1 MQLII
6 TILYNLKLKELKLK
20 FNSNLVKL
28 EKLFQNLWLENLL
41 YKIILLQDFTLL
53 KVMFILLNHMF
64 NLFNKEK
71 MQKYNGNNQ
80 MIKYMKEILLLE
92 NLFIKLD
99 KDLKMS
105 LYLVILIIVKK
116 SLNHKLIEKNLKL
129 DLHKSLLSKEN

>member
-1 MQLII
+1 
-6 TILYNLKLKELKLK
+6 
-20 FNSNLVKL
+20 
-28 EKLFQNLWLENLL
+28 
-41 YKIILLQDFTLL
+41 
-53 KVMFILLNHMF
+53 
-64 NLFNKEK
+64 
-71 MQKYNGNNQ
+71 

-129 DLHKSLLSKEN
+129 DLHKSLPSKEN

>member
-1 MQLII
+1 
-6 TILYNLKLKELKLK
+6 
-20 FNSNLVKL
+20 
-28 EKLFQNLWLENLL
+28 
-41 YKIILLQDFTLL
+41 
-53 KVMFILLNHMF
+53 
-64 NLFNKEK
+64 
-71 MQKYNGNNQ
+71 

-129 DLHKSLLSKEN
+129 DLHKNLLSKEN

>member
-1 MQLII
+1 
-6 TILYNLKLKELKLK
+6 
-20 FNSNLVKL
+20 
-28 EKLFQNLWLENLL
+28 
-41 YKIILLQDFTLL
+41 
-53 KVMFILLNHMF
+53 
-64 NLFNKEK
+64 
-71 MQKYNGNNQ
+71 